1 MNSEGDNRVTSSP
14 PKLGGLSEGRGGL
27 KQHLVRLN
35 DSPVARWTVL
45 FIVATAMMMGYF
57 VNDVMS
63 PLETLLEASP
73 SEGGLGWKPGDYGF
87 FSGAS
92 GLINVFLLMLFFSGL
107 ILDKMGIRFTGVLS
121 CSLMVLGTLIKYYA
135 VTAGF
140 PPTAV
145 VNFSLFTLHFSLPT
159 SVAVASLG
167 FAVFGVGYEMTGI
180 TVSKAMV
187 RWFTGHEL
195 ALAMGIQL
203 AMARLGTAAAL
214 SISAPIARHF
224 TLSTPLLLSLSFLI
238 IGLLAFLVFC
248 VMDRRLDQRNAADN
262 IDTEEHG
269 RTRNDKELCDIA
281 TEEHG
286 ITRNNDELRDNPCCS
301 VANKTSDA
309 EEFRLLDIIVTLRN
323 PGFWL
328 ITLFCVLFYSA
339 VSPFLKFSTKLM
351 VMKYGVDAD
360 LAGFFSSI
368 APFGTILMTPLFG
381 LIYDRYGKG
390 ITLVITGALM
400 LTAVH
405 FGFSLPMH
413 SSTTAITLMVV
424 LSIAYSLAPAALWPC
439 VPKIIPLKCLGTA
452 YSMIF
457 FIQNFGR
464 AIIPM
469 FVGKANET
477 DPTYETSMLI
487 FGFTAL
493 GAALTAIAMFYVD
506 RRQHYGL
513 QLPNIRK

>member
-1 MNSEGDNRVTSSP
+1 M
-14 PKLGGLSEGRGGL
+14 
-27 KQHLVRLN
+27 RLN
-35 DSPVARWTVL
+35 DSPIARWTVL
-45 FIVATAMMMGYF
+45 IIVATAMMMGYF

-63 PLETLLEASP
+63 PLETLLEMP
-73 SEGGLGWKPGDYGF
+73 RSEGGLGWTPSNYGF
-87 FSGAS
+87 FSGAGS
-92 GLINVFLLMLFFSGL
+92 FINVFLLMLFFSGL
-107 ILDKMGIRFTGVLS
+107 ILDKMGIRFTGVLA

-135 VTAGF
+135 VTTDFGESQ
-140 PPTAV
+140 
-145 VNFSLFTLHFSLPT
+145 FSIFNSQLPA
-159 SVAVASLG
+159 SAAVASLG
-167 FAVFGVGYEMTGI
+167 FAIFGVGYEMTGI
-180 TVSKAMV
+180 TVSKSMV

-224 TLSTPLLLSLSFLI
+224 TLSTPLLVSLSFLI
-238 IGLLAFLVFC
+238 VGLLSFLVFC
-248 VMDRRLDQRNAADN
+248 VMDRRMDYNTQAGDIGNPREPKDSS
-262 IDTEEHG
+262 DS
-269 RTRNDKELCDIA
+269 KETGD
-281 TEEHG
+281 
-286 ITRNNDELRDNPCCS
+286 
-301 VANKTSDA
+301 TSD
-309 EEFRLLDIIVTLRN
+309 EFRLSDILVTLKN

-351 VMKYGVDAD
+351 VMKYGVNPDI
-360 LAGFFSSI
+360 AGFFSSI

-381 LIYDRYGKG
+381 LVYDRFGKG
-390 ITLVITGALM
+390 VTLVITGALM

-405 FGFSLPMH
+405 FCFSMPMH
-413 SSTTAITLMVV
+413 SSSIAIALMVL
-424 LSIAYSLAPAALWPC
+424 LSIGYSLAPAALWPC

-469 FVGKANET
+469 FVGRANEV
-477 DPTYETSMLI
+477 DPSYTSSMLI

-493 GAALTAIAMFYVD
+493 GAALTAIAMWYVD
-506 RRQHYGL
+506 RRKGYGL

>member
-1 MNSEGDNRVTSSP
+1 MTTVIR
-14 PKLGGLSEGRGGL
+14 
-27 KQHLVRLN
+27 QRLN
-35 DSPVARWTVL
+35 DSPLARWTVL

-63 PLETLLEASP
+63 PLETMLEAPP
-73 SEGGLGWKPGDYGF
+73 SQGGLGWTSADYGF
-87 FSGAS
+87 FSGSS
-92 GLINVFLLMLFFSGL
+92 GLINVFLLMLFFSGI
-107 ILDKMGIRFTGVLS
+107 ILDKMGIRFTGTLA

-135 VTAGF
+135 VTADLDD
-140 PPTAV
+140 TIHY
-145 VNFSLFTLHFSLPT
+145 SLFAIHLPP
-159 SVAVASLG
+159 SVAMASLG
-167 FAVFGVGYEMTGI
+167 FAIFGVGYEMTGI

-195 ALAMGIQL
+195 ALAMGLQL
-203 AMARLGTAAAL
+203 AMARFGTAAAL

-224 TLSTPLLLSLSFLI
+224 TLSAPLLVALAFLI

-248 VMDRRLDQRNAADN
+248 VMDRRLDKGLQFTVVNK
-262 IDTEEHG
+262 EEDDF
-269 RTRNDKELCDIA
+269 RWSDI
-281 TEEHG
+281 
-286 ITRNNDELRDNPCCS
+286 
-301 VANKTSDA
+301 
-309 EEFRLLDIIVTLRN
+309 FVTLRN

-351 VMKYGVDAD
+351 VMKYGVDPD

-381 LIYDRYGKG
+381 FVYDKYGKG
-390 ITLVITGALM
+390 VTLVIIGALM
-400 LTAVH
+400 LAAVH
-405 FGFSLPMH
+405 FGFSLPIH
-413 SSTTAITLMVV
+413 SSTVAIALMVV
-424 LSIAYSLAPAALWPC
+424 LSIGYSLAPAALWPC

-469 FVGKANET
+469 FVGRANET
-477 DPTYETSMLI
+477 DPSYTTSMLI

-493 GAALTAIAMFYVD
+493 GAAIVAIAMWYTD
-506 RRQHYGL
+506 RKKGYGL

>member
-1 MNSEGDNRVTSSP
+1 MIG
-14 PKLGGLSEGRGGL
+14 
-27 KQHLVRLN
+27 RLN
-35 DSPVARWTVL
+35 DSPVARWSVL

-63 PLETLLEASP
+63 PLETLLETSP
-73 SEGGLGWKPGDYGF
+73 AEGGLGWTPGDYGF
-87 FSGAS
+87 FSGSS

-107 ILDKMGIRFTGVLS
+107 ILDKMGIRFTGTLA
-121 CSLMVLGTLIKYYA
+121 CSLMIIGTLIKYYA
-135 VTAGF
+135 VIAGF
-140 PPTAV
+140 PPTDT
-145 VNFSLFTLHFSLPT
+145 FHLSLLTFHFSLPT

-214 SISAPIARHF
+214 SISAPVARHF

-248 VMDRRLDQRNAADN
+248 VMDRRLDN
-262 IDTEEHG
+262 
-269 RTRNDKELCDIA
+269 KELSKLSKLSSNQKELSSD
-281 TEEHG
+281 
-286 ITRNNDELRDNPCCS
+286 NNDEFRW
-301 VANKTSDA
+301 SD
-309 EEFRLLDIIVTLRN
+309 IGTTLRS

-351 VMKYGVDAD
+351 VMKYGVDPD
-360 LAGFFSSI
+360 VAGFFSSI

-390 ITLVITGALM
+390 VTLVITGALM

-413 SSTTAITLMVV
+413 SSTVAITLMVI
-424 LSIAYSLAPAALWPC
+424 LSVGYSLAPAALWPC

-493 GAALTAIAMFYVD
+493 GAALTALAMWYVD
-506 RRQHYGL
+506 RRQGYGL

>member
-1 MNSEGDNRVTSSP
+1 MSEVLR
-14 PKLGGLSEGRGGL
+14 
-27 KQHLVRLN
+27 QRLN

-57 VNDVMS
+57 VNDIMS
-63 PLETLLEASP
+63 PLETLLEMPRSQ
-73 SEGGLGWKPGDYGF
+73 GGLGWTPSDYGF
-87 FSGAS
+87 FSGAGS
-92 GLINVFLLMLFFSGL
+92 FINVFLLMLFFSGI
-107 ILDKMGIRFTGVLS
+107 ILDKMGIRFTGTLA

-135 VTAGF
+135 VTADLDE
-140 PPTAV
+140 TV
-145 VNFSLFTLHFSLPT
+145 HYSLFAIHLPP
-159 SVAVASLG
+159 SVAMASLG
-167 FAVFGVGYEMTGI
+167 FAIFGVGYEMTGI

-195 ALAMGIQL
+195 ALAMGLQL
-203 AMARLGTAAAL
+203 AMARFGTAAAL

-224 TLSTPLLLSLSFLI
+224 TLSTPLLVALAFLI

-248 VMDRRLDQRNAADN
+248 VMDRRM
-262 IDTEEHG
+262 DTPGHPSESSNSG
-269 RTRNDKELCDIA
+269 D
-281 TEEHG
+281 
-286 ITRNNDELRDNPCCS
+286 
-301 VANKTSDA
+301 
-309 EEFRLLDIIVTLRN
+309 EFRWGDILVTLRN

-351 VMKYGVDAD
+351 VMKYGVDPD

-381 LIYDRYGKG
+381 FVYDKYGKG
-390 ITLVITGALM
+390 VTLVITGALM

-413 SSTTAITLMVV
+413 SSTIAIALMVV
-424 LSIAYSLAPAALWPC
+424 LSIGYSLAPAALWPC

-469 FVGKANET
+469 FVGRANET
-477 DPTYETSMLI
+477 DPSYTTSMLI

-493 GAALTAIAMFYVD
+493 GAAIIAIAMWYTD
-506 RRQHYGL
+506 RKKGYGL
-513 QLPNIRK
+513 QLPNIKK

>member
-1 MNSEGDNRVTSSP
+1 MAEVIR
-14 PKLGGLSEGRGGL
+14 
-27 KQHLVRLN
+27 QRLN
-35 DSPVARWTVL
+35 DSPIARWTVL

-63 PLETLLEASP
+63 PLEALLEMPKA
-73 SEGGLGWKPGDYGF
+73 EGGLGWTSSDYGF
-87 FSGAS
+87 FSGS
-92 GLINVFLLMLFFSGL
+92 GSFINVFLLMLFFSGL
-107 ILDKMGIRFTGVLS
+107 ILDKMGIRFTGVLA
-121 CSLMVLGTLIKYYA
+121 CSLMVLGTLLKYYA
-135 VTAGF
+135 VTTDFGTSSVAFFG
-140 PPTAV
+140 TQ
-145 VNFSLFTLHFSLPT
+145 LPT
-159 SVAVASLG
+159 SAAWASFG

-214 SISAPIARHF
+214 SISAPVARHF
-224 TLSTPLLLSLSFLI
+224 TLSTPLLVALAFLI

-248 VMDRRLDQRNAADN
+248 IMDRKLDSRLESNHNYQLSTINSKLNDD
-262 IDTEEHG
+262 EE
-269 RTRNDKELCDIA
+269 N
-281 TEEHG
+281 
-286 ITRNNDELRDNPCCS
+286 
-301 VANKTSDA
+301 
-309 EEFRLLDIIVTLRN
+309 FRFSDIIVTLRN

-328 ITLFCVLFYSA
+328 ITIFCVLFYSA

-351 VMKYGVDAD
+351 VIKYGVDPD
-360 LAGFFSSI
+360 IAGFFSSI

-381 LIYDRYGKG
+381 LVFDRFGRG
-390 ITLVITGALM
+390 VTLVITGALM

-413 SSTTAITLMVV
+413 SSAIAIALMVV
-424 LSIAYSLAPAALWPC
+424 LSIGYSLAPAALWPC

-469 FVGKANET
+469 FVGRANET
-477 DPTYETSMLI
+477 DPSYTTSMLI

-493 GAALTAIAMFYVD
+493 GAVLTAIVMLYTD
-506 RRQHYGL
+506 RKKGYGL
-513 QLPNIRK
+513 QLPNIKKA

>member
-1 MNSEGDNRVTSSP
+1 MAETII
-14 PKLGGLSEGRGGL
+14 K
-27 KQHLVRLN
+27 RLN

-63 PLETLLEASP
+63 PLETLLEMP
-73 SEGGLGWKPGDYGF
+73 IEQGGLGWSPSDYGF
-87 FSGAS
+87 FSGAGS
-92 GLINVFLLMLFFSGL
+92 FINVFLLMLFFSGL
-107 ILDKMGIRFTGVLS
+107 ILDKMGIRFTGTLA
-121 CSLMVLGTLIKYYA
+121 CSLMVVGTLIKYYA
-135 VTAGF
+135 VTTDFGGSNVTF
-140 PPTAV
+140 
-145 VNFSLFTLHFSLPT
+145 FSTHLPT
-159 SVAVASLG
+159 SAAWASLG

-180 TVSKAMV
+180 SVSKAMV

-195 ALAMGIQL
+195 ALAMGLQL

-224 TLSTPLLLSLSFLI
+224 VLSTPLLVSLSFLI

-248 VMDRRLDQRNAADN
+248 VMDRKLDASGYSCEAD
-262 IDTEEHG
+262 
-269 RTRNDKELCDIA
+269 K
-281 TEEHG
+281 
-286 ITRNNDELRDNPCCS
+286 
-301 VANKTSDA
+301 A
-309 EEFRLLDIIVTLRN
+309 EEFRLADIGITLRN

-351 VMKYGVDAD
+351 VMKYGVDTD
-360 LAGFFSSI
+360 IAGFFSSI

-390 ITLVITGALM
+390 VTLVITGALM
-400 LTAVH
+400 LTLVH
-405 FGFSLPMH
+405 FGFSLPIH
-413 SSTTAITLMVV
+413 SSAVAIALMVI
-424 LSIAYSLAPAALWPC
+424 LSIGYSLAPAALWPC

-477 DPTYETSMLI
+477 DPTYTTSMLI

-493 GAALTAIAMFYVD
+493 GAALIAIAMLYID
-506 RRQHYGL
+506 RKKSYGL
-513 QLPNIRK
+513 QLPNIKKQ

>member
-1 MNSEGDNRVTSSP
+1 MAI
-14 PKLGGLSEGRGGL
+14 
-27 KQHLVRLN
+27 QQRLN
-35 DSPVARWTVL
+35 DSPVARWAVL

-63 PLETLLEASP
+63 PLETLLELPRSQ
-73 SEGGLGWKPGDYGF
+73 GGLGWTPADYGF
-87 FSGAS
+87 FSGSS

-107 ILDKMGIRFTGVLS
+107 ILDKMGIRFTGILA
-121 CSLMVLGTLIKYYA
+121 CSLMVAGTLIKFYA
-135 VTAGF
+135 VTADF
-140 PPTAV
+140 APTAV
-145 VNFSLFTLHFSLPT
+145 ASISLFDFHFSLPQ
-159 SVAVASLG
+159 SVAMASLG

-224 TLSTPLLLSLSFLI
+224 TLSTPLLLSLAFLI

-248 VMDRRLDQRNAADN
+248 VMDRKLDAQPCD
-262 IDTEEHG
+262 
-269 RTRNDKELCDIA
+269 LCEQTDDS
-281 TEEHG
+281 EQ
-286 ITRNNDELRDNPCCS
+286 
-301 VANKTSDA
+301 
-309 EEFRLLDIIVTLRN
+309 FRLSDIGTTLRN

-328 ITLFCVLFYSA
+328 ITVFCVLFYSA

-351 VMKYGVDAD
+351 VVKYGIDAD
-360 LAGFFSSI
+360 LAGLFSSI
-368 APFGTILMTPLFG
+368 APFGTILLTPLFG
-381 LIYDRYGKG
+381 LVYDRYGKG
-390 ITLVITGALM
+390 VSLVITGVLL
-400 LTAVH
+400 LTFVH
-405 FGFSLPMH
+405 FGFALPLH
-413 SSTTAITLMVV
+413 SSGIAVV
-424 LSIAYSLAPAALWPC
+424 LMLLLSIGYSLAPAALWPC

-469 FVGKANET
+469 LVGRANET
-477 DPTYETSMLI
+477 DPTYTTSMII
-487 FGFTAL
+487 FGCTAL
-493 GAALTAIAMFYVD
+493 GAAAVAGAMLSVD
-506 RRQHYGL
+506 KRKGYGL
-513 QLPNIRK
+513 QKANIKKQVSEN

>member
-1 MNSEGDNRVTSSP
+1 MA
-14 PKLGGLSEGRGGL
+14 KI
-27 KQHLVRLN
+27 QQALN
-35 DSPVARWTVL
+35 ESAVARWTVL
-45 FIVATAMMMGYF
+45 VLVASMMFFAYMF
-57 VNDVMS
+57 VDILS
-63 PLETLLEASP
+63 PLASLLEKTP
-73 SEGGLGWKPGDYGF
+73 HLGWNQGVFGTYAAGEY
-87 FSGAS
+87 
-92 GLINVFLLMLFFSGL
+92 LLNVFGFLILAGI
-107 ILDKMGIRFTGVLS
+107 ILDKMGVRFTGTLS
-121 CSLMVLGTLIKYYA
+121 ASLMVIGAAIKYIGISEWFGA
-135 VTAGF
+135 NDMVWLNSWWPSMPGSAKIAMFGFMIFGCGCEMAG
-140 PPTAV
+140 T
-145 VNFSLFTLHFSLPT
+145 
-159 SVAVASLG
+159 
-167 FAVFGVGYEMTGI
+167 
-180 TVSKAMV
+180 TVSKVLAK
-187 RWFTGHEL
+187 WFKGKEM
-195 ALAMGIQL
+195 ALAMGL
-203 AMARLGTAAAL
+203 EM
-214 SISAPIARHF
+214 SIARIGVF
-224 TLSTPLLLSLSFLI
+224 AAMFFSPLISQRFGVDGMDSVTAPFLFSGLLLV
-238 IGLLAFLVFC
+238 IGLLNYLVFC
-248 VMDRRLDQRNAADN
+248 VMDRRLDQFTVDSLQLT
-262 IDTEEHG
+262 DEFHWS
-269 RTRNDKELCDIA
+269 DIG
-281 TEEHG
+281 T
-286 ITRNNDELRDNPCCS
+286 
-301 VANKTSDA
+301 
-309 EEFRLLDIIVTLRN
+309 TLRS

-390 ITLVITGALM
+390 VTLVITGALM

-413 SSTTAITLMVV
+413 SSTIAITLMVI
-424 LSIAYSLAPAALWPC
+424 LSIGYSLAPAALWPC

-493 GAALTAIAMFYVD
+493 GAALTAMAMWYVD
-506 RRQHYGL
+506 RRKGYGL

>member
-1 MNSEGDNRVTSSP
+1 MN
-14 PKLGGLSEGRGGL
+14 
-27 KQHLVRLN
+27 VRQKLN
-35 DSPVARWTVL
+35 DSPAARWTVL

-63 PLETLLEASP
+63 PLETLLEASKE
-73 SEGGLGWKPGDYGF
+73 EGGLGWTPSDYGF

-135 VTAGF
+135 VTADF
-140 PPTAV
+140 PPTEV
-145 VNFSLFTLHFSLPT
+145 VSFSLLSSPFSLPK

-248 VMDRRLDQRNAADN
+248 VMDRRLDQFTVN
-262 IDTEEHG
+262 
-269 RTRNDKELCDIA
+269 
-281 TEEHG
+281 
-286 ITRNNDELRDNPCCS
+286 NND
-301 VANKTSDA
+301 SDK
-309 EEFRLLDIIVTLRN
+309 FLWSDIGTTLRN

-339 VSPFLKFSTKLM
+339 VSPFLKFSTRLM
-351 VMKYGVDAD
+351 VMKYGVDPD
-360 LAGFFSSI
+360 VAGFFSSI

-381 LIYDRYGKG
+381 LVYDRYGKG
-390 ITLVITGALM
+390 VTLVITGALM

-413 SSTTAITLMVV
+413 ESTTAIALMVV

-469 FVGKANET
+469 FIGKANET

-493 GAALTAIAMFYVD
+493 GAALTAIGMWYVD
-506 RRQHYGL
+506 RRKGYGL
-513 QLPNIRK
+513 QLPNIKK

>member
-1 MNSEGDNRVTSSP
+1 VAEVIR
-14 PKLGGLSEGRGGL
+14 
-27 KQHLVRLN
+27 QRLN
-35 DSPVARWTVL
+35 DSPIARWTVL

-63 PLETLLEASP
+63 PLEALLEMPKA
-73 SEGGLGWKPGDYGF
+73 EGGLGWTSSDYGF
-87 FSGAS
+87 FSGS
-92 GLINVFLLMLFFSGL
+92 GSFINVFLLMLFFSGL
-107 ILDKMGIRFTGVLS
+107 ILDKMGIRFTGVLA
-121 CSLMVLGTLIKYYA
+121 CSLMVLGTLLKYYA
-135 VTAGF
+135 ITTDFGTSSVAFFGTQ
-140 PPTAV
+140 
-145 VNFSLFTLHFSLPT
+145 LPT
-159 SVAVASLG
+159 SAAWASFG

-224 TLSTPLLLSLSFLI
+224 TLSTPLLVALAFLI

-248 VMDRRLDQRNAADN
+248 IMDRKLDKNGQE
-262 IDTEEHG
+262 IEEQ
-269 RTRNDKELCDIA
+269 D
-281 TEEHG
+281 
-286 ITRNNDELRDNPCCS
+286 S
-301 VANKTSDA
+301 SSD
-309 EEFRLLDIIVTLRN
+309 EFRFSDIIVTLRN

-328 ITLFCVLFYSA
+328 ITIFCVLFYSA

-351 VMKYGVDAD
+351 VIKYGVDPD
-360 LAGFFSSI
+360 IAGFFSSI

-381 LIYDRYGKG
+381 LVFDRFGRG
-390 ITLVITGALM
+390 VTLVITGALM

-413 SSTTAITLMVV
+413 SSAIAIALMVV
-424 LSIAYSLAPAALWPC
+424 LSIGYSLAPAALWPC

-469 FVGKANET
+469 FVGRANET
-477 DPTYETSMLI
+477 DPSYTTSMLI

-493 GAALTAIAMFYVD
+493 GAALTAIVMLYTD
-506 RRQHYGL
+506 RKKGYGL
-513 QLPNIRK
+513 QLPNIKKA

>member
-1 MNSEGDNRVTSSP
+1 MNSDGDNKVTISP
-14 PKLGGLSEGRGGL
+14 PESGGVSEGRGGL
-27 KQHLVRLN
+27 KQHLIRLN
-35 DSPVARWTVL
+35 DSPVARWSVL

-73 SEGGLGWKPGDYGF
+73 AEGGLGWTPGDYGF
-87 FSGAS
+87 FSGSS

-107 ILDKMGIRFTGVLS
+107 ILDKMGIRFTGTLA
-121 CSLMVLGTLIKYYA
+121 CSLMIIGTLIKYYA

-140 PPTAV
+140 TPTDTFH
-145 VNFSLFTLHFSLPT
+145 FSLLTFHFSLPT

-214 SISAPIARHF
+214 SISAPVARHF

-248 VMDRRLDQRNAADN
+248 VMDRRLDN
-262 IDTEEHG
+262 
-269 RTRNDKELCDIA
+269 KELSKLSKLSSNQKELSSD
-281 TEEHG
+281 
-286 ITRNNDELRDNPCCS
+286 NNDEFHF
-301 VANKTSDA
+301 SD
-309 EEFRLLDIIVTLRN
+309 IGTTLRS

-351 VMKYGVDAD
+351 VMKYGVDPD
-360 LAGFFSSI
+360 VAGFFSSI

-390 ITLVITGALM
+390 VTLVITGALM

-413 SSTTAITLMVV
+413 SSTVAIALMVI
-424 LSIAYSLAPAALWPC
+424 LSVGYSLAPAALWPC

-493 GAALTAIAMFYVD
+493 GAALTALAMWYVD
-506 RRQHYGL
+506 RRQGYGL

>member
-1 MNSEGDNRVTSSP
+1 MNIQ
-14 PKLGGLSEGRGGL
+14 K
-27 KQHLVRLN
+27 LN
-35 DSPVARWTVL
+35 DSPFARWTVL

-63 PLETLLEASP
+63 PLETLLEMPRSQ
-73 SEGGLGWKPGDYGF
+73 GGLGWTPSDYGF
-87 FSGAS
+87 FSGAGS
-92 GLINVFLLMLFFSGL
+92 FINVFLLMLFFSGL
-107 ILDKMGIRFTGVLS
+107 ILDKMGIRFTGTLA
-121 CSLMVLGTLIKYYA
+121 CSLMVIGTLIKLYA
-135 VTAGF
+135 VTTDFGTTDVTF
-140 PPTAV
+140 FNT
-145 VNFSLFTLHFSLPT
+145 HLP
-159 SVAVASLG
+159 ASAAWASFG
-167 FAVFGVGYEMTGI
+167 FAIFGVGYEMTGI

-195 ALAMGIQL
+195 ALAMGLQL
-203 AMARLGTAAAL
+203 AMARFGTAAAL
-214 SISAPIARHF
+214 SISAPIARHY
-224 TLSTPLLLSLSFLI
+224 TLSAPLLVALAFLI

-248 VMDRRLDQRNAADN
+248 VMDRRLDQFTVYSLQFTDDYSEALEGHASKSTVNCKPS
-262 IDTEEHG
+262 T
-269 RTRNDKELCDIA
+269 
-281 TEEHG
+281 
-286 ITRNNDELRDNPCCS
+286 
-301 VANKTSDA
+301 VNKDS
-309 EEFRLLDIIVTLRN
+309 EEFRFSDIGITLRN

-351 VMKYGVDAD
+351 VMKYGVDPD
-360 LAGFFSSI
+360 VAGFFSSI

-381 LIYDRYGKG
+381 LVYDRYGKG
-390 ITLVITGALM
+390 VTLVITGALM

-413 SSTTAITLMVV
+413 SSTAAITLMVI
-424 LSIAYSLAPAALWPC
+424 LSIGYSLAPAALWPC

-493 GAALTAIAMFYVD
+493 GAALTAMAMWYVD
-506 RRQHYGL
+506 RRQGYGL

>member
-1 MNSEGDNRVTSSP
+1 MTEAIR
-14 PKLGGLSEGRGGL
+14 
-27 KQHLVRLN
+27 HRLN
-35 DSPVARWTVL
+35 DSPFARWTVL
-45 FIVATAMMMGYF
+45 IIVATAMMMGYF

-63 PLETLLEASP
+63 PLEPLLELPKSQ
-73 SEGGLGWKPGDYGF
+73 GGLGWTPSDYGF
-87 FSGAS
+87 FSGAGS
-92 GLINVFLLMLFFSGL
+92 FINVFLLMLFFSGL
-107 ILDKMGIRFTGVLS
+107 ILDKMGIRFTGVLA
-121 CSLMVLGTLIKYYA
+121 CSLMALGTLLKLYG
-135 VTAGF
+135 VTTDFGTAEIVVFGF
-140 PPTAV
+140 Q
-145 VNFSLFTLHFSLPT
+145 LPM

-224 TLSTPLLLSLSFLI
+224 SLSTPLLVSLAFLI

-248 VMDRRLDQRNAADN
+248 VMDRKLDD
-262 IDTEEHG
+262 DSTK
-269 RTRNDKELCDIA
+269 RT
-281 TEEHG
+281 T
-286 ITRNNDELRDNPCCS
+286 DES
-301 VANKTSDA
+301 
-309 EEFRLLDIIVTLRN
+309 EEFRWSDILVTLRN

-351 VMKYGVDAD
+351 VMKYGVDPD
-360 LAGFFSSI
+360 IAGFFSSI

-381 LIYDRYGKG
+381 AVYDRYGKG
-390 ITLVITGALM
+390 VTLVITGALM

-413 SSTTAITLMVV
+413 SSTIAIALMVT
-424 LSIAYSLAPAALWPC
+424 LSIGYSLAPAALWPC
-439 VPKIIPLKCLGTA
+439 VPQIIPLKCLGTA

-457 FIQNFGR
+457 FIQNFGS

-469 FVGKANET
+469 FVGRANET
-477 DPTYETSMLI
+477 DPTYTTSMLI

-493 GAALTAIAMFYVD
+493 GAAVTAIGIQLID
-506 RRQHYGL
+506 KHKHYGL
-513 QLPNIRK
+513 QLPNIKK

>member
-1 MNSEGDNRVTSSP
+1 MAEAIW
-14 PKLGGLSEGRGGL
+14 
-27 KQHLVRLN
+27 QRLN
-35 DSPVARWTVL
+35 DSPIARWTIL

-63 PLETLLEASP
+63 PLEALLEMP
-73 SEGGLGWKPGDYGF
+73 KSEGGLGWTSSDYGF
-87 FSGAS
+87 FSGS
-92 GLINVFLLMLFFSGL
+92 SSFINVFLLMLFFSGL
-107 ILDKMGIRFTGVLS
+107 ILDKMGIRFTGVLA
-121 CSLMVLGTLIKYYA
+121 CSLMVLGTLLKYYA
-135 VTAGF
+135 VTTDFGTSSIAFFG
-140 PPTAV
+140 
-145 VNFSLFTLHFSLPT
+145 SHLPT
-159 SVAVASLG
+159 SAAWASLG
-167 FAVFGVGYEMTGI
+167 FAIFGVGYEMTGI

-214 SISAPIARHF
+214 SISAPVARHF
-224 TLSTPLLLSLSFLI
+224 TLSTPLLMALAFLI

-248 VMDRRLDQRNAADN
+248 IMDRKLDDSAQCIENSSWQSQAAKPNGNDS
-262 IDTEEHG
+262 DEE
-269 RTRNDKELCDIA
+269 K
-281 TEEHG
+281 
-286 ITRNNDELRDNPCCS
+286 
-301 VANKTSDA
+301 
-309 EEFRLLDIIVTLRN
+309 FRFSDIIITLRN

-328 ITLFCVLFYSA
+328 ITIFCVLFYSA

-351 VMKYGVDAD
+351 VIKYGVDPD
-360 LAGFFSSI
+360 IAGFFSSI

-381 LIYDRYGKG
+381 LVFDRWGRG
-390 ITLVITGALM
+390 VTLVIIGALM

-413 SSTTAITLMVV
+413 SSAIAIALMVI
-424 LSIAYSLAPAALWPC
+424 LSIGYSLVPAALWPC

-469 FVGKANET
+469 FVGRANET
-477 DPTYETSMLI
+477 DPSYTTSMLI

-493 GAALTAIAMFYVD
+493 GAVLIAIVMLYTD
-506 RRQHYGL
+506 QKKGYGL
-513 QLPNIRK
+513 QLPNITTSGR

>member
-1 MNSEGDNRVTSSP
+1 MTETIR
-14 PKLGGLSEGRGGL
+14 
-27 KQHLVRLN
+27 QRLN
-35 DSPVARWTVL
+35 DSPAARWTVL

-63 PLETLLEASP
+63 PLETLLEMPRSQ
-73 SEGGLGWKPGDYGF
+73 GGLGWTPSDYGF
-87 FSGAS
+87 FSGSS

-107 ILDKMGIRFTGVLS
+107 ILDKMGIRFTGTLA

-135 VTAGF
+135 VTADIDDTIHYSLLSINL
-140 PPTAV
+140 PP
-145 VNFSLFTLHFSLPT
+145 
-159 SVAVASLG
+159 SVAMASLG

-224 TLSTPLLLSLSFLI
+224 TLSTPLLVSLAFLM

-248 VMDRRLDQRNAADN
+248 VMDRRLDESKDDRNS
-262 IDTEEHG
+262 
-269 RTRNDKELCDIA
+269 
-281 TEEHG
+281 
-286 ITRNNDELRDNPCCS
+286 RDSNENS
-301 VANKTSDA
+301 S
-309 EEFRLLDIIVTLRN
+309 EEFCLADIGVTLRN

-351 VMKYGVDAD
+351 VMKYGVDPD
-360 LAGFFSSI
+360 VAGFFSSI

-381 LIYDRYGKG
+381 LVYDRYGKG
-390 ITLVITGALM
+390 VTLVITGALM

-405 FGFSLPMH
+405 FGFSLPATFLTPH
-413 SSTTAITLMVV
+413 SSLLTPQFVAITLMVI
-424 LSIAYSLAPAALWPC
+424 LSIGYSLAPAALWPC

-469 FVGKANET
+469 FVGRANET
-477 DPTYETSMLI
+477 DPSYTSSMLI

-493 GAALTAIAMFYVD
+493 GAALTALAMLYVN
-506 RRQHYGL
+506 RKKGYGL

>member
-1 MNSEGDNRVTSSP
+1 MRPSKEKINNSP
-14 PKLGGLSEGRGGL
+14 F
-27 KQHLVRLN
+27 
-35 DSPVARWTVL
+35 ARWTVL
-45 FIVATAMMMGYF
+45 IIVATAMMMGYF

-63 PLETLLEASP
+63 PLETLLELP
-73 SEGGLGWKPGDYGF
+73 KEQGGLGWTPSDYGF
-87 FSGAS
+87 FSGAGS
-92 GLINVFLLMLFFSGL
+92 FINVFLLMLFFSGL
-107 ILDKMGIRFTGVLS
+107 ILDRMGIRFTGTLA
-121 CSLMVLGTLIKYYA
+121 CSLMALGTLIKYYA
-135 VTAGF
+135 VTAEFGNEPIAF
-140 PPTAV
+140 LDYQLPASAV
-145 VNFSLFTLHFSLPT
+145 W
-159 SVAVASLG
+159 ASLG
-167 FAVFGVGYEMTGI
+167 FAIFGVGYEMTGI
-180 TVSKAMV
+180 SVSKAMV

-214 SISAPIARHF
+214 SISAPIARHY
-224 TLSTPLLLSLSFLI
+224 TLSMPLLISLAFLI

-248 VMDRRLDQRNAADN
+248 IMDRKLDASRASISSSSSCAD
-262 IDTEEHG
+262 
-269 RTRNDKELCDIA
+269 RA
-281 TEEHG
+281 TEEG
-286 ITRNNDELRDNPCCS
+286 
-301 VANKTSDA
+301 
-309 EEFRLLDIIVTLRN
+309 EEFRLSDIGITLRN

-351 VMKYGVDAD
+351 VMKYGVDPD
-360 LAGFFSSI
+360 IAGFFSSI

-390 ITLVITGALM
+390 VTLVITGALM

-413 SSTTAITLMVV
+413 SSTIAIALMVT
-424 LSIAYSLAPAALWPC
+424 LSIGYSLAPAALWPC

-464 AIIPM
+464 AVIPM
-469 FVGKANET
+469 CVGRANET
-477 DPTYETSMLI
+477 DPTYTTSMLI

-493 GAALTAIAMFYVD
+493 GAAVTAIAMLVID
-506 RRQHYGL
+506 KKKNYGL
-513 QLPNIRK
+513 QLPNIKK

>member
-1 MNSEGDNRVTSSP
+1 MAETIR
-14 PKLGGLSEGRGGL
+14 
-27 KQHLVRLN
+27 HRLN
-35 DSPVARWTVL
+35 DSPIARWTVL

-63 PLETLLEASP
+63 PLEALLEMPKA
-73 SEGGLGWKPGDYGF
+73 EGGLGWTSSDYGF
-87 FSGAS
+87 FSGS
-92 GLINVFLLMLFFSGL
+92 GSFINVFLLMLFFSGL
-107 ILDKMGIRFTGVLS
+107 ILDKMGIRFTGVLA
-121 CSLMVLGTLIKYYA
+121 CSLMTLGTLVKYYA
-135 VTAGF
+135 VTTDFGTSSVTF
-140 PPTAV
+140 FGTD
-145 VNFSLFTLHFSLPT
+145 LPT
-159 SVAVASLG
+159 SAAWASFG

-214 SISAPIARHF
+214 SISAPVARHF
-224 TLSTPLLLSLSFLI
+224 SLSTPLLVALAFLI

-248 VMDRRLDQRNAADN
+248 VMDRRLDDSRRSCSTSSSSSSN
-262 IDTEEHG
+262 E
-269 RTRNDKELCDIA
+269 
-281 TEEHG
+281 
-286 ITRNNDELRDNPCCS
+286 NN
-301 VANKTSDA
+301 
-309 EEFRLLDIIVTLRN
+309 EEFRLSDIGITLRN

-328 ITLFCVLFYSA
+328 ITIFCVLFYSA

-351 VMKYGVDAD
+351 VIKYGVDPD
-360 LAGFFSSI
+360 IAGFFSSI

-381 LIYDRYGKG
+381 LVFDRFGRG
-390 ITLVITGALM
+390 VTLVITGALM

-413 SSTTAITLMVV
+413 SSAVAIALMVV
-424 LSIAYSLAPAALWPC
+424 LSVGYSLAPAALWPC

-469 FVGKANET
+469 FVGRANET
-477 DPTYETSMLI
+477 DPSYTTSMLI

-493 GAALTAIAMFYVD
+493 GAALTAIVMLYTD
-506 RRQHYGL
+506 RKKGYGL
-513 QLPNIRK
+513 QLPNIKAQ

>member
-1 MNSEGDNRVTSSP
+1 MTEAIR
-14 PKLGGLSEGRGGL
+14 
-27 KQHLVRLN
+27 HRLN
-35 DSPVARWTVL
+35 DSPFARWTVL
-45 FIVATAMMMGYF
+45 IIVATAMMMGYF

-63 PLETLLEASP
+63 PLETLLELPKSQ
-73 SEGGLGWKPGDYGF
+73 GGLGWTPSDYGF
-87 FSGAS
+87 FSGAGS
-92 GLINVFLLMLFFSGL
+92 FINVFLLMLFFSGL
-107 ILDKMGIRFTGVLS
+107 ILDKMGIRFTGVLA
-121 CSLMVLGTLIKYYA
+121 CSLMALGTLLKLYG
-135 VTAGF
+135 VTTDFGTAEIAIFGF
-140 PPTAV
+140 Q
-145 VNFSLFTLHFSLPT
+145 LPM

-224 TLSTPLLLSLSFLI
+224 ALSTPLLVSLAFLI

-248 VMDRRLDQRNAADN
+248 VMDRKLDD
-262 IDTEEHG
+262 DSTKS
-269 RTRNDKELCDIA
+269 T
-281 TEEHG
+281 T
-286 ITRNNDELRDNPCCS
+286 DES
-301 VANKTSDA
+301 
-309 EEFRLLDIIVTLRN
+309 EEFHWGDILVTLRN

-351 VMKYGVDAD
+351 VMKYGVDPD
-360 LAGFFSSI
+360 IAGFFSSI

-381 LIYDRYGKG
+381 AVYDKYGKG
-390 ITLVITGALM
+390 VTLVITGALM

-413 SSTTAITLMVV
+413 SSTIAIALMVT
-424 LSIAYSLAPAALWPC
+424 LSIGYSLAPAALWPC

-469 FVGKANET
+469 FVGRANET
-477 DPTYETSMLI
+477 DPTYTTSMLI

-493 GAALTAIAMFYVD
+493 GAAVTAIGILLID
-506 RRQHYGL
+506 KHKHYGL
-513 QLPNIRK
+513 QLPNIKK

>member
-1 MNSEGDNRVTSSP
+1 MVEA
-14 PKLGGLSEGRGGL
+14 
-27 KQHLVRLN
+27 VRHQLN
-35 DSPVARWTVL
+35 DSPIARWSVL

-63 PLETLLEASP
+63 PLETMLEMPRSQ
-73 SEGGLGWKPGDYGF
+73 GGLGWTPGDYGF
-87 FSGAS
+87 FSGSS

-107 ILDKMGIRFTGVLS
+107 ILDKMGIRFTGILA
-121 CSLMVLGTLIKYYA
+121 CSLMVAGTLLKFYG
-135 VTAGF
+135 VTADF
-140 PPTAV
+140 DSAETIQ
-145 VNFSLFTLHFSLPT
+145 FSLFAHHFSLPI
-159 SVAVASLG
+159 SVAVASFG

-187 RWFTGHEL
+187 KWFTGHEL

-214 SISAPIARHF
+214 SISAPLARHF
-224 TLSTPLLLSLSFLI
+224 ALSAPLLLALGFLI

-248 VMDRRLDQRNAADN
+248 LMDRRLDDSS
-262 IDTEEHG
+262 
-269 RTRNDKELCDIA
+269 
-281 TEEHG
+281 
-286 ITRNNDELRDNPCCS
+286 NPS
-301 VANKTSDA
+301 LTSKTSMTSLTSKTSKTSED
-309 EEFRLLDIIVTLRN
+309 FRLADIRVTLHN

-360 LAGFFSSI
+360 IAGFFSSI

-381 LIYDRYGKG
+381 LVYDRYGKG
-390 ITLVITGALM
+390 VTLVITGALM

-413 SSTTAITLMVV
+413 SSTVAITLMVI
-424 LSIAYSLAPAALWPC
+424 LSIGYSLAPAALWPC

-469 FVGKANET
+469 FVGQANET
-477 DPTYETSMLI
+477 DPSYTTSMLI

-493 GAALTAIAMFYVD
+493 GAALVACAMLYVD
-506 RRQHYGL
+506 RRKGYGL
-513 QLPNIRK
+513 QLPNIQK

>member
-1 MNSEGDNRVTSSP
+1 MTEAIR
-14 PKLGGLSEGRGGL
+14 
-27 KQHLVRLN
+27 HRLN
-35 DSPVARWTVL
+35 DSPFARWTVL
-45 FIVATAMMMGYF
+45 IIVATAMMMGYF

-63 PLETLLEASP
+63 PLETLLELPKSQ
-73 SEGGLGWKPGDYGF
+73 GGLGWTPSDYGF
-87 FSGAS
+87 FSGAGS
-92 GLINVFLLMLFFSGL
+92 FINVFLLMLFFSGL
-107 ILDKMGIRFTGVLS
+107 ILDKMGIRFTGVLA
-121 CSLMVLGTLIKYYA
+121 CSLMALGTLLKLYG
-135 VTAGF
+135 VTTDFGTAEIAIFGF
-140 PPTAV
+140 Q
-145 VNFSLFTLHFSLPT
+145 LPM

-224 TLSTPLLLSLSFLI
+224 ALSTPLLVSLAFLI

-248 VMDRRLDQRNAADN
+248 VMDRKLDD
-262 IDTEEHG
+262 DSTKS
-269 RTRNDKELCDIA
+269 TTDD
-281 TEEHG
+281 
-286 ITRNNDELRDNPCCS
+286 S
-301 VANKTSDA
+301 
-309 EEFRLLDIIVTLRN
+309 EEFHWGDILVTLRN

-351 VMKYGVDAD
+351 VMKYGVDPD
-360 LAGFFSSI
+360 IAGFFSSI

-381 LIYDRYGKG
+381 AVYDKYGKG
-390 ITLVITGALM
+390 VTLVITGALM

-413 SSTTAITLMVV
+413 SSTIAIALMVT
-424 LSIAYSLAPAALWPC
+424 LSIGYSLAPAALWPC

-469 FVGKANET
+469 FVGRANET
-477 DPTYETSMLI
+477 DPTYTTSMLI

-493 GAALTAIAMFYVD
+493 GAAVTAVGILLID
-506 RRQHYGL
+506 KHKHYGL
-513 QLPNIRK
+513 QLPNIKK

>member
-1 MNSEGDNRVTSSP
+1 
-14 PKLGGLSEGRGGL
+14 
-27 KQHLVRLN
+27 
-35 DSPVARWTVL
+35 
-45 FIVATAMMMGYF
+45 MMMGYF

-63 PLETLLEASP
+63 PLEALLEMP
-73 SEGGLGWKPGDYGF
+73 KSEGGLGWTSSDYGF
-87 FSGAS
+87 FSGS
-92 GLINVFLLMLFFSGL
+92 GSFINVFLLMLFFSGL
-107 ILDKMGIRFTGVLS
+107 ILDKMGIRFTGVLA
-121 CSLMVLGTLIKYYA
+121 CSLMTLGTLVKYYA
-135 VTAGF
+135 VTTDFGTSSVAFFG
-140 PPTAV
+140 TQ
-145 VNFSLFTLHFSLPT
+145 LPT
-159 SVAVASLG
+159 SAAWASFG

-214 SISAPIARHF
+214 SISAPVARHF
-224 TLSTPLLLSLSFLI
+224 TLSTPLLVALAFLI

-248 VMDRRLDQRNAADN
+248 VMDRKLDKTGLSDKTG
-262 IDTEEHG
+262 DT
-269 RTRNDKELCDIA
+269 ND
-281 TEEHG
+281 
-286 ITRNNDELRDNPCCS
+286 
-301 VANKTSDA
+301 
-309 EEFRLLDIIVTLRN
+309 EFRLSDIAVTLRN

-328 ITLFCVLFYSA
+328 ITIFCVLFYSA

-351 VMKYGVDAD
+351 VIKYGVDPD
-360 LAGFFSSI
+360 IAGFFSSI

-381 LIYDRYGKG
+381 LVFDRFGRG
-390 ITLVITGALM
+390 VTLVITGALM

-413 SSTTAITLMVV
+413 SSAIAIALMVV
-424 LSIAYSLAPAALWPC
+424 LSIGYSLAPAALWPC

-469 FVGKANET
+469 FVGP
-477 DPTYETSMLI
+477 DPSYTTSMLI

-493 GAALTAIAMFYVD
+493 GAALTAIVMLYTD
-506 RRQHYGL
+506 RKKGYGL
-513 QLPNIRK
+513 QLPNIKTK

>member
-1 MNSEGDNRVTSSP
+1 MEIRQ
-14 PKLGGLSEGRGGL
+14 K
-27 KQHLVRLN
+27 LN
-35 DSPVARWTVL
+35 DSPFARWAVL

-63 PLETLLEASP
+63 PLETMLEASP
-73 SEGGLGWKPGDYGF
+73 AEGGLGWTPGDYGF

-121 CSLMVLGTLIKYYA
+121 CSLMLLGTLIKYYA
-135 VTAGF
+135 VTADF
-140 PPTAV
+140 PPTAI
-145 VNFSLFTLHFSLPT
+145 VNFSLFTIHFSLPT

-224 TLSTPLLLSLSFLI
+224 TLSTPLLLSLAFLI
-238 IGLLAFLVFC
+238 IGLLSFLVFC
-248 VMDRRLDQRNAADN
+248 VMDRHLD
-262 IDTEEHG
+262 TS
-269 RTRNDKELCDIA
+269 
-281 TEEHG
+281 
-286 ITRNNDELRDNPCCS
+286 ITS
-301 VANKTSDA
+301 HSSQTSTISHTSDDQ
-309 EEFRLLDIIVTLRN
+309 FHWSDIGATLRN

-368 APFGTILMTPLFG
+368 APFGTILMTPIFG

-390 ITLVITGALM
+390 VTLVITGALM

-413 SSTTAITLMVV
+413 SSTAAITLMVI
-424 LSIAYSLAPAALWPC
+424 LSIGYSLAHAALWPC

-493 GAALTAIAMFYVD
+493 GAAITAIAMWYVD

>member
-1 MNSEGDNRVTSSP
+1 MNIQ
-14 PKLGGLSEGRGGL
+14 K
-27 KQHLVRLN
+27 LN
-35 DSPVARWTVL
+35 DSPAARWTVL

-63 PLETLLEASP
+63 PLETLLEMPRSQ
-73 SEGGLGWKPGDYGF
+73 GGLGWAPSDYGF
-87 FSGAS
+87 FSGAGS
-92 GLINVFLLMLFFSGL
+92 FINVFLLMLFFSGL
-107 ILDKMGIRFTGVLS
+107 ILDKMGIRFTGTLA
-121 CSLMVLGTLIKYYA
+121 CSLMVIGTLIKLYA
-135 VTAGF
+135 VTTDFGTTDVTF
-140 PPTAV
+140 FNT
-145 VNFSLFTLHFSLPT
+145 HLP
-159 SVAVASLG
+159 ASAAWASFG
-167 FAVFGVGYEMTGI
+167 FAIFGVGYEMTGI

-195 ALAMGIQL
+195 ALAMGLQL
-203 AMARLGTAAAL
+203 AMARFGTAAAL
-214 SISAPIARHF
+214 SISAPIARHY
-224 TLSTPLLLSLSFLI
+224 TLSAPLLVALAFLI

-248 VMDRRLDQRNAADN
+248 VMDRRLDHRMIIASD
-262 IDTEEHG
+262 EHG
-269 RTRNDKELCDIA
+269 LTRNDQD
-281 TEEHG
+281 
-286 ITRNNDELRDNPCCS
+286 LRENPCLS
-301 VANKTSDA
+301 DANKDS
-309 EEFRLLDIIVTLRN
+309 EEFRFSDIGITLRH

-351 VMKYGVDAD
+351 VMKYGVDPD
-360 LAGFFSSI
+360 VAGFFSSI

-390 ITLVITGALM
+390 VTLVITGALM

-413 SSTTAITLMVV
+413 SSTVAITLMVI
-424 LSIAYSLAPAALWPC
+424 LSVGYSLAPAALWPC

-477 DPTYETSMLI
+477 DPTYETSMFI

-493 GAALTAIAMFYVD
+493 GAALTAMAMWYVD
-506 RRQHYGL
+506 RRQGYGL

>member
-1 MNSEGDNRVTSSP
+1 MAEAIR
-14 PKLGGLSEGRGGL
+14 
-27 KQHLVRLN
+27 QRLN
-35 DSPVARWTVL
+35 DSPFARWTVL

-63 PLETLLEASP
+63 PLETLLEMP
-73 SEGGLGWKPGDYGF
+73 KDQGGLGWTSSDYGF
-87 FSGAS
+87 FSGSS

-107 ILDKMGIRFTGVLS
+107 ILDKMGIRFTGTLA
-121 CSLMVLGTLIKYYA
+121 CSLMAIGTLIKYYA
-135 VTAGF
+135 VTANLDDTIPYSFFGIDL
-140 PPTAV
+140 PP
-145 VNFSLFTLHFSLPT
+145 
-159 SVAVASLG
+159 SVALASLG
-167 FAVFGVGYEMTGI
+167 FAIFGVGYEMTGI

-224 TLSTPLLLSLSFLI
+224 TLSTPLLVSLAFLI

-248 VMDRRLDQRNAADN
+248 VMDRKLDHSEECIVNSDDDSDN
-262 IDTEEHG
+262 EKF
-269 RTRNDKELCDIA
+269 RFSDI
-281 TEEHG
+281 
-286 ITRNNDELRDNPCCS
+286 L
-301 VANKTSDA
+301 
-309 EEFRLLDIIVTLRN
+309 VTLRN

-351 VMKYGVDAD
+351 VMKYGVDTD
-360 LAGFFSSI
+360 IAGFFSSI

-381 LIYDRYGKG
+381 LVYDRYGKG
-390 ITLVITGALM
+390 VTLVITGALM

-405 FGFSLPMH
+405 FGFSLPIH
-413 SSTTAITLMVV
+413 SSAFAILLMVV
-424 LSIAYSLAPAALWPC
+424 LSIGYSLAPAALWPC

-469 FVGKANET
+469 MVGRANQS
-477 DPTYETSMLI
+477 DPSYTTSMLI

-493 GAALTAIAMFYVD
+493 GAALIAFAMLYVN
-506 RRQHYGL
+506 HKKGYGL

>member
-1 MNSEGDNRVTSSP
+1 M
-14 PKLGGLSEGRGGL
+14 LI
-27 KQHLVRLN
+27 
-35 DSPVARWTVL
+35 
-45 FIVATAMMMGYF
+45 IVATAMMMGYF

-63 PLETLLEASP
+63 PLETLLELP
-73 SEGGLGWKPGDYGF
+73 KNQGGLGWTPSDYGF
-87 FSGAS
+87 FSGAGS
-92 GLINVFLLMLFFSGL
+92 FINVFLLMLFFSGL
-107 ILDKMGIRFTGVLS
+107 ILDKMGIRFTGVLA
-121 CSLMVLGTLIKYYA
+121 CSLMAVGTLLKLYG
-135 VTAGF
+135 VTTDFGTAEIAIFGF
-140 PPTAV
+140 Q
-145 VNFSLFTLHFSLPT
+145 LPM

-224 TLSTPLLLSLSFLI
+224 ALSTPLLVSLAFLI

-248 VMDRRLDQRNAADN
+248 VMDRKLDD
-262 IDTEEHG
+262 DSTKS
-269 RTRNDKELCDIA
+269 T
-281 TEEHG
+281 T
-286 ITRNNDELRDNPCCS
+286 DES
-301 VANKTSDA
+301 
-309 EEFRLLDIIVTLRN
+309 EEFHWGDILVTLRN

-351 VMKYGVDAD
+351 VMKYGVDTD
-360 LAGFFSSI
+360 IAGFFSSI

-381 LIYDRYGKG
+381 AVYDKYGKG
-390 ITLVITGALM
+390 VTLVITGALM

-413 SSTTAITLMVV
+413 SSTIAIALMVT
-424 LSIAYSLAPAALWPC
+424 LSIGYSLAPAALWPC

-469 FVGKANET
+469 FVGRANET
-477 DPTYETSMLI
+477 DPTYTTSMLI

-493 GAALTAIAMFYVD
+493 GAAVTAIGILLID
-506 RRQHYGL
+506 KHKHYGL
-513 QLPNIRK
+513 QLPNIKK

>member
-1 MNSEGDNRVTSSP
+1 VT
-14 PKLGGLSEGRGGL
+14 EAIR
-27 KQHLVRLN
+27 QRLN

-45 FIVATAMMMGYF
+45 LIVATAMMMGYF

-63 PLETLLEASP
+63 PLETLLEMPREA
-73 SEGGLGWKPGDYGF
+73 GGLGWTPSDYGF
-87 FSGAS
+87 FSGSS

-107 ILDKMGIRFTGVLS
+107 ILDKMGIRFTGILA
-121 CSLMVLGTLIKYYA
+121 CSLMVLGTLLKLYG
-135 VTAGF
+135 VTVDFGSDVVSFFGF
-140 PPTAV
+140 E
-145 VNFSLFTLHFSLPT
+145 LPM

-167 FAVFGVGYEMTGI
+167 FAIFGVGYEMTGI

-224 TLSTPLLLSLSFLI
+224 TLSMPLLVSLAFLI

-248 VMDRRLDQRNAADN
+248 VMDRKLDS
-262 IDTEEHG
+262 
-269 RTRNDKELCDIA
+269 
-281 TEEHG
+281 
-286 ITRNNDELRDNPCCS
+286 S
-301 VANKTSDA
+301 VSSQTTNS
-309 EEFRLLDIIVTLRN
+309 EEFHWSDIRVTLRN

-351 VMKYGVDAD
+351 VIKYGVDTD
-360 LAGFFSSI
+360 IAGFFSSI
-368 APFGTILMTPLFG
+368 APFGTIIMTPIFG
-381 LIYDRYGKG
+381 LINDRYGKG
-390 ITLVITGALM
+390 VTLVITGALM
-400 LTAVH
+400 LTFVH
-405 FGFSLPMH
+405 FGFSLPLH
-413 SSTTAITLMVV
+413 NSTIAIALMVI
-424 LSIAYSLAPAALWPC
+424 LSIGYSLAPAALWPC

-477 DPTYETSMLI
+477 DSSYTTSMLI

-493 GAALTAIAMFYVD
+493 GAALIAVAMFYVN
-506 RRQHYGL
+506 RQKGYGL
-513 QLPNIRK
+513 QLPNIKS

>member
-1 MNSEGDNRVTSSP
+1 MNSQSNPST
-14 PKLGGLSEGRGGL
+14 LSTLR
-27 KQHLVRLN
+27 RLN
-35 DSPVARWTVL
+35 DSPIARWTVL

-63 PLETLLEASP
+63 PLETLLEMPRSQ
-73 SEGGLGWKPGDYGF
+73 GGLGWTPSDYGF
-87 FSGAS
+87 FSGAGS
-92 GLINVFLLMLFFSGL
+92 FINVFLLMLFFSGI
-107 ILDKMGIRFTGVLS
+107 ILDKMGIRFTGTLA

-135 VTAGF
+135 VTTDFGSSDVSF
-140 PPTAV
+140 FGT
-145 VNFSLFTLHFSLPT
+145 HLPC
-159 SVAVASLG
+159 SAAWASFG
-167 FAVFGVGYEMTGI
+167 FAIFGVGYEMTGI

-195 ALAMGIQL
+195 ALAMGLQL
-203 AMARLGTAAAL
+203 AMARFGTAAAL
-214 SISAPIARHF
+214 SISAPIARHY
-224 TLSTPLLLSLSFLI
+224 TLSAPLLVALAFLI

-248 VMDRRLDQRNAADN
+248 VMDRRMDN
-262 IDTEEHG
+262 ISSPKLGEVRRGLNKDSDSDEFHWS
-269 RTRNDKELCDIA
+269 DI
-281 TEEHG
+281 G
-286 ITRNNDELRDNPCCS
+286 I
-301 VANKTSDA
+301 
-309 EEFRLLDIIVTLRN
+309 TLRN

-351 VMKYGVDAD
+351 VMKYGVDPD

-368 APFGTILMTPLFG
+368 APFGTMLFTPLFG

-390 ITLVITGALM
+390 VTLVITGALM

-405 FGFSLPMH
+405 FGFSLPIDSGSKFFTLH
-413 SSTTAITLMVV
+413 SSFFTPSTIAIALMVT
-424 LSIAYSLAPAALWPC
+424 LSIGYSLAPAALWPC

-469 FVGKANET
+469 CVGKANET
-477 DPTYETSMLI
+477 DPTYTISMLI

-493 GAALTAIAMFYVD
+493 GAALTAIAMLYVD
-506 RRQHYGL
+506 RRKSYGL
-513 QLPNIRK
+513 QLPNIAHGVST

>member
-1 MNSEGDNRVTSSP
+1 MTEAIR
-14 PKLGGLSEGRGGL
+14 
-27 KQHLVRLN
+27 HRLN
-35 DSPVARWTVL
+35 DSPFARWTVL
-45 FIVATAMMMGYF
+45 IIVATAMMMGYF

-63 PLETLLEASP
+63 PLETLLELPKSQ
-73 SEGGLGWKPGDYGF
+73 GGLGWTPSDYGF
-87 FSGAS
+87 FSGAGS
-92 GLINVFLLMLFFSGL
+92 FINVFLLMLFFSGL
-107 ILDKMGIRFTGVLS
+107 ILDKMGIRFTGVLA
-121 CSLMVLGTLIKYYA
+121 CSLMALGTLLKLYG
-135 VTAGF
+135 VTTDFGTAEIAIFGF
-140 PPTAV
+140 Q
-145 VNFSLFTLHFSLPT
+145 LPM

-224 TLSTPLLLSLSFLI
+224 ALSTPLLVSLAFLI

-248 VMDRRLDQRNAADN
+248 VMDRKLDDDSTKN
-262 IDTEEHG
+262 T
-269 RTRNDKELCDIA
+269 T
-281 TEEHG
+281 
-286 ITRNNDELRDNPCCS
+286 DES
-301 VANKTSDA
+301 
-309 EEFRLLDIIVTLRN
+309 EEFHWGDILVTLRN

-351 VMKYGVDAD
+351 VIKYGVDPD
-360 LAGFFSSI
+360 IAGFFSSI

-381 LIYDRYGKG
+381 AVYDRYGKG
-390 ITLVITGALM
+390 VTLVITGALM

-413 SSTTAITLMVV
+413 SSTIAIALMVT
-424 LSIAYSLAPAALWPC
+424 LSIGYSLAPAALWPC

-469 FVGKANET
+469 FVGRANET
-477 DPTYETSMLI
+477 DPTYTTSMLI

-493 GAALTAIAMFYVD
+493 GAAVTAIGILLID
-506 RRQHYGL
+506 KHKHYGL
-513 QLPNIRK
+513 QLPNIKK

>member
-1 MNSEGDNRVTSSP
+1 MRPST
-14 PKLGGLSEGRGGL
+14 K
-27 KQHLVRLN
+27 KIN
-35 DSPVARWTVL
+35 DSPAARWTVL

-63 PLETLLEASP
+63 PLETLLEMPRSQ
-73 SEGGLGWKPGDYGF
+73 GGLGWTPSDYGF
-87 FSGAS
+87 FSGAGS
-92 GLINVFLLMLFFSGL
+92 FINVFLLMLFFSGI
-107 ILDKMGIRFTGVLS
+107 ILDKMGIRFTGTLA

-135 VTAGF
+135 VITDFGNCQLSIF
-140 PPTAV
+140 NYQLPP
-145 VNFSLFTLHFSLPT
+145 
-159 SVAVASLG
+159 SVAMASLG

-195 ALAMGIQL
+195 ALAMGLQL

-224 TLSTPLLLSLSFLI
+224 TLSAPLLLALSFLVT
-238 IGLLAFLVFC
+238 GLLAFLVFC
-248 VMDRRLDQRNAADN
+248 VMDRRLDEAY
-262 IDTEEHG
+262 
-269 RTRNDKELCDIA
+269 
-281 TEEHG
+281 
-286 ITRNNDELRDNPCCS
+286 
-301 VANKTSDA
+301 KTYKSHEPSDD
-309 EEFRLLDIIVTLRN
+309 EFRWSDIGVTLRS

-339 VSPFLKFSTKLM
+339 VSPFLKFSTRLM
-351 VMKYGVDAD
+351 VMKYGVDPD
-360 LAGFFSSI
+360 IAGFFSSI

-381 LIYDRYGKG
+381 YVYDRYGRG
-390 ITLVITGALM
+390 VTLVITGAL
-400 LTAVH
+400 LLAAVH
-405 FGFSLPMH
+405 FGFSLPIH
-413 SSTTAITLMVV
+413 NSSVAILLMVV
-424 LSIAYSLAPAALWPC
+424 LSVGYSLAPAALWPC

-469 FVGKANET
+469 FVGRANET
-477 DPTYETSMLI
+477 DPSYTTSMLI

-493 GAALTAIAMFYVD
+493 GAALVAIAMWYTD
-506 RRQHYGL
+506 RCKGYGL
-513 QLPNIRK
+513 QLPNIK

>member
-1 MNSEGDNRVTSSP
+1 MH
-14 PKLGGLSEGRGGL
+14 K
-27 KQHLVRLN
+27 RLN
-35 DSPVARWTVL
+35 DTPFARWTVL
-45 FIVATAMMMGYF
+45 IIVATAMMMGYF

-63 PLETLLEASP
+63 PLETLLELPRSQ
-73 SEGGLGWKPGDYGF
+73 GGLGWTPSDYGF
-87 FSGAS
+87 FSGAGS
-92 GLINVFLLMLFFSGL
+92 FINVFLLMLFFSGL
-107 ILDKMGIRFTGVLS
+107 ILDKMGIRFTGVLA
-121 CSLMVLGTLIKYYA
+121 CSLMALGTLLKLYG
-135 VTAGF
+135 VTTDFGTAELVVFGF
-140 PPTAV
+140 Q
-145 VNFSLFTLHFSLPT
+145 LPM

-224 TLSTPLLLSLSFLI
+224 ALSTPLLVSLAFLI

-248 VMDRRLDQRNAADN
+248 VMDRRLDESEGHYEQNSDQ
-262 IDTEEHG
+262 
-269 RTRNDKELCDIA
+269 
-281 TEEHG
+281 
-286 ITRNNDELRDNPCCS
+286 S
-301 VANKTSDA
+301 TSPSDSSS
-309 EEFRLLDIIVTLRN
+309 EEFRFSDILVTLRN

-351 VMKYGVDAD
+351 VMKYGVDPD
-360 LAGFFSSI
+360 IAGFFSSI

-390 ITLVITGALM
+390 VTLVITGALM

-413 SSTTAITLMVV
+413 SSTIAIALMVT
-424 LSIAYSLAPAALWPC
+424 LSIGYSLAPAALWPC

-469 FVGKANET
+469 FVGRANET
-477 DPTYETSMLI
+477 DPTYTTSMLI

-493 GAALTAIAMFYVD
+493 GAAVTAIGILLID
-506 RRQHYGL
+506 KHKHYGL
-513 QLPNIRK
+513 QLPNIK

>member
-1 MNSEGDNRVTSSP
+1 MSETIR
-14 PKLGGLSEGRGGL
+14 
-27 KQHLVRLN
+27 QRLN
-35 DSPVARWTVL
+35 DSAVARWTVL

-63 PLETLLEASP
+63 PLETILEAPRSQ
-73 SEGGLGWKPGDYGF
+73 GGLGWSAADYGF

-107 ILDKMGIRFTGVLS
+107 ILDKMGIRFTGVLA
-121 CSLMVLGTLIKYYA
+121 CSLMALGTLIKLYA
-135 VTAGF
+135 VSADLS
-140 PPTAV
+140 PEPI
-145 VNFSLFTLHFSLPT
+145 HFSLLVT
-159 SVAVASLG
+159 SFSLPPSAALASLG

-214 SISAPIARHF
+214 SISAPVARHF
-224 TLSTPLLLSLSFLI
+224 SLSAPLLLSLSFLI

-248 VMDRRLDQRNAADN
+248 VMDRRLDSSAGDSRQPTGSGD
-262 IDTEEHG
+262 D
-269 RTRNDKELCDIA
+269 
-281 TEEHG
+281 
-286 ITRNNDELRDNPCCS
+286 
-301 VANKTSDA
+301 
-309 EEFRLLDIIVTLRN
+309 EFRLSDIAVTLRS

-351 VMKYGVDAD
+351 VMKYSVDPD

-381 LIYDRYGKG
+381 YLYDRHGRG
-390 ITLVITGALM
+390 VTLVAIGAAM
-400 LTAVH
+400 LTFVH
-405 FGFSLPMH
+405 FAFAMPLHGPA
-413 SSTTAITLMVV
+413 TAILLMVV
-424 LSIAYSLAPAALWPC
+424 LSIGYSLAPAALWPC

-464 AIIPM
+464 AVIPM
-469 FVGKANET
+469 FVGRANES
-477 DPTYETSMLI
+477 DPTYTTSMLI

-493 GAALTAIAMFYVD
+493 GAVAVALAMYYVD
-506 RRQHYGL
+506 KKKGYGL
-513 QLPNIRK
+513 QLPNIRR